1 MRKFDS
7 TESRSALVGVV
18 DVARWEQYGLGA
30 SLPFQAMWY
39 TVPPGSS
46 SPRDCHPEVELS
58 LVMTGR
64 AVVETA
70 AGSTE
75 VRPGSA
81 FLLDSREAHV
91 VHNRSTDTPLLVFSA
106 YWMPTGVDPA
116 DTDRPV
122 DAGAGHD

>member
-7 TESRSALVGVV
+7 TESESAPVGVV

-30 SLPFQAMWY
+30 TLPFQAMWY

-58 LVMTGR
+58 LVVTGR

-75 VRPGSA
+75 VEQGSA

-91 VHNRSTDTPLLVFSA
+91 VHNRSAETPLLVFSA
-106 YWMPTGVDPA
+106 YWMP
-116 DTDRPV
+116 
-122 DAGAGHD
+122 AGAEAGRD